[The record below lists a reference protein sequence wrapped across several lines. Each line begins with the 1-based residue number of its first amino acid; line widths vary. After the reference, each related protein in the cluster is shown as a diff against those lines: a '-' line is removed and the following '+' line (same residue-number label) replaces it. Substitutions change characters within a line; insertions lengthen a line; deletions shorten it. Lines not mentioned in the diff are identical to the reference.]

1 VTEPYCFTAVE
12 FGLSGHLYR
21 VARPGRAA
29 CGSSSRV
36 PNDVV
41 SEWLDAVHERLRRA
55 KLDTEEPIEVDYV
68 CLLGKKKEKG
78 EKQGLREIADFYDA
92 RVPEDCND
100 KPLFEDLLNR
110 LAHGR
115 MIFRV
120 HHFPTTDGRPV
131 PVSQAEAIADRIVE
145 LLSTNRIVLVGCSAA
160 EIRTVEVLHRLRGRL
175 ERSSEGSADRH

>member
-12 FGLSGHLYR
+12 FGVPGHLYR
-21 VARPGRAA
+21 VARPGRAV

-55 KLDTEEPIEVDYV
+55 KLDTGEPIEVDYV
-68 CLLGKKKEKG
+68 CLLGRKKEKG

-92 RVPEDCND
+92 RAPEDHSEQ
-100 KPLFEDLLNR
+100 PLFEDLLNR

-115 MIFRV
+115 MLFRL

-131 PVSQAEAIADRIVE
+131 PVWQAEAIGDRIVQ
-145 LLSTNRIVLVGCSAA
+145 LLSTSRIVLVGCSAA
-160 EIRTVEVLHRLRGRL
+160 EIRTMEVLRRIRGRL
-175 ERSSEGSADRH
+175 QGSEGPADRH